1 MATLST
7 GEWNGIVS
15 RVRENYPNLT
25 RQWFEQLHGASLEHG
40 VLEVF
45 CANVPQQRYLG
56 AHCIRPFCEAAQEET
71 GCLISVRFALADR
84 SAESGGNG
92 HAAPQDTQ
100 DSLPP
105 SPDVVAL
112 DPEYEFDQ
120 FVTGPCNRLA
130 HAACIAVSEAPGETY
145 NPLFIHGDVGLG
157 KTHLLQAICQR
168 AQQRVPA
175 PRILYLSCEAFTNH
189 FIESVERGDLHH
201 FRFRYR
207 HVDILVIDDIQ
218 FLAGRERT
226 QEELFHT
233 FNTLYQARK
242 QIVLSADCTPREIP
256 SLADRLVS
264 RFSWGLVARIDCPC
278 LETRMAI
285 VRKKARRRN
294 IPLGEAVIACIAATC
309 ATNARELEG
318 AITTLD
324 AVSQQLGREIDL
336 SSARAALATETHNA
350 HKPVAIG
357 TIVDTVSEHFGV
369 KKSELQGKRRS
380 KSIAFP
386 RQICMHLARE
396 MTAHSL
402 EEIGSH
408 FGGRDHTTVMHAT
421 RRIAQ
426 LRQEDAGLS
435 ALLMDLKNRIAGQN
449 A

>member
-1 MATLST
+1 MASLST
-7 GEWNGIVS
+7 GEWNGIVN

-25 RQWFEQLHGASLEHG
+25 RQWFDQLHGASLEHG

-71 GCLISVRFALADR
+71 GCLISVRFVLTDPRDAT
-84 SAESGGNG
+84 GGNG
-92 HAAPQDTQ
+92 HTTPKDTQ
-100 DSLPP
+100 SSLPP
-105 SPDVVAL
+105 SPDVVPL

-145 NPLFIHGDVGLG
+145 NPLFIHGNVGLG

-168 AQQRVPA
+168 AQQSVPA

-189 FIESVERGDLHH
+189 FIESIERGDLHQ

-264 RFSWGLVARIDCPC
+264 RFSWGLVARIDAPC

-294 IPLGEAVIACIAATC
+294 IPLTEAVIECIAATC
-309 ATNARELEG
+309 PTNARELEG

-324 AVSQQLGREIDL
+324 AVSQQMGREIDL
-336 SSARAALATETHNA
+336 PAARAALAAGEHHDKKTQT
-350 HKPVAIG
+350 IG
-357 TIVDTVSEHFGV
+357 PILDTVSEHFCV

-435 ALLMDLKNRIAGQN
+435 ALLADLKNRIEGQN
-449 A
+449 S